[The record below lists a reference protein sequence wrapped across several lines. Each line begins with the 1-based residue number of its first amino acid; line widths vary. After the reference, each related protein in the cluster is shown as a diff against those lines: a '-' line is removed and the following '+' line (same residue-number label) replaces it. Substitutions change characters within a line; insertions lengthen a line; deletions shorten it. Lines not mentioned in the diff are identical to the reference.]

1 MCADEF
7 TNELVCGFRAE
18 IRDRSALDDPTFVHE
33 CDLVAQKGGL
43 SQVVGNEQN
52 RLLKTRAD
60 FLEIA
65 LEIHPNKGIE
75 RSERLVEQKQLW
87 RQHQSAHQT
96 YALTLPTGELER
108 ITVERAIG
116 KFSELAKFFDAL
128 LDFIAPFPKYARL
141 KREIAEGGKVR
152 EQATILNDIT
162 KTPANFHDRSG
173 RNLLAVKL
181 NFARVRDDQPYDQ
194 AQNGRLATATRA
206 DQGGNLPALDFEID
220 IAKGEIV
227 SEKFADV
234 AKVNESVHENRQL
247 QHEEKEPE

>member
-1 MCADEF
+1 M
-7 TNELVCGFRAE
+7 R
-18 IRDRSALDDPTFVHE
+18 
-33 CDLVAQKGGL
+33 
-43 SQVVGNEQN
+43 NEQN
-52 RLLKTRAD
+52 RLLKTRAN

-65 LEIHPNKGIE
+65 LEVHPNKGIE
-75 RSERLVEQKQLW
+75 RSEWLVEQQQLW

-96 YALTLPTGELER
+96 YALTLSTRELER

-116 KFSELAKFFDAL
+116 KFSELAKFFDPL

-141 KREIAEGGKVR
+141 KREIVQGGKVR
-152 EQATILNDIT
+152 EQATVLDDIT

-173 RNLLAVKL
+173 CNLLAVKL
-181 NFARVRDDQPYDQ
+181 NLARVSDDKPYDE
-194 AQNGRLATATRA
+194 AQNGRFAAATRA
-206 DQGGNLPALDFEID
+206 DQGGNLTALDFEID